1 MNSLRRKYTFLS
13 VISEDGIGACVL
25 RSMEPLYSLA
35 HVVVVYLHGFASS
48 PDSSKAAFF
57 AKRFAEHGVRFL
69 CPDLNQPAFSTL
81 TVTRMLQQLDAQISA
96 LPPTD
101 VVLIGSSLGGFVA
114 VEAAARQGENPRHF
128 ISRLILLAP
137 AVELEWDRW
146 SEVRPGGIEGW
157 RTAGHIEVFHY
168 AQDRPEKLRF
178 EFYEDAERYQ
188 PATRRLSVPL
198 LIFQGRQD
206 ESVDP
211 NLVERFA
218 RQQSQ
223 ATLHM
228 LDDTHQLKNSLDV
241 IWQETARFLTLTR

>member
-1 MNSLRRKYTFLS
+1 M
-13 VISEDGIGACVL
+13 
-25 RSMEPLYSLA
+25 
-35 HVVVVYLHGFASS
+35 VVVYLHGFASS

-57 AKRFAEHGVRFL
+57 AERFAGHGVTFL
-69 CPDLNQPAFSTL
+69 CPDLNLPAFSTL
-81 TVTRMLQQLDAQISA
+81 TVTRMLQQLDAQLSA

-114 VEAAARQGENPRHF
+114 VEAAARQGDPQHPV
-128 ISRLILLAP
+128 SRLILLAP

-157 RTAGHIEVFHY
+157 RNAGHIEVFHY
-168 AQDRPEKLRF
+168 ALDRPETLRF
-178 EFYEDAERYQ
+178 DFYEDAERYH
-188 PATRRLSVPL
+188 PATRRLNVPL

-223 ATLHM
+223 ATLLM
-228 LDDTHQLKNSLDV
+228 LDDTHQLKNSLDF
-241 IWQETARFLTLTR
+241 IWTETVRFLQDTGG

>member
-1 MNSLRRKYTFLS
+1 
-13 VISEDGIGACVL
+13 
-25 RSMEPLYSLA
+25 MEPLYSQA

-48 PDSSKAAFF
+48 PASSKAAFF
-57 AKRFAEHGVRFL
+57 AERFAEHGVTFL
-69 CPDLNQPAFSTL
+69 CPNLNQPAFATL

-114 VEAAARQGENPRHF
+114 VEAAARERRNPLHP

-146 SEVRPGGIEGW
+146 SEMRPGGVRGW
-157 RTAGHIEVFHY
+157 RDAGHIEVFHY
-168 AQDRPEKLRF
+168 ALGRPERLGF
-178 EFYEDAERYQ
+178 QFYEDAEHYH
-188 PATRRLSVPL
+188 PAARRLNMPL
-198 LIFQGRQD
+198 LIFQGRRD

-211 NLVERFA
+211 DLVERFA

-223 ATLHM
+223 TTLHM

-241 IWQETARFLTLTR
+241 IWRETQRFLGL